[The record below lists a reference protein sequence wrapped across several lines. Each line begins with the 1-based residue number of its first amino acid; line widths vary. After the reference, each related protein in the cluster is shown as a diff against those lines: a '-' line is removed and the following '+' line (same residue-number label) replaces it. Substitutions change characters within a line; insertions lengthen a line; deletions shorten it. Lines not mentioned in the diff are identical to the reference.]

1 MPLFLMQ
8 FNVIKGLAMKVLDGR
23 FIHGFPR
30 NVCMGII
37 ASNEL
42 VDVFQRVMFLGNETA
57 EQIEHTSH
65 VDVVGLMLFQFVDD
79 FCIVLRSHTIYFYSP
94 IIFIHLHQSI
104 DFTLFHTKFI
114 FINNL
119 ISFVTE
125 FSNFVELYLI
135 LKNKHNH
142 SLTYIKLSVGTFQ
155 IGMMF
160 LISG

>member
-8 FNVIKGLAMKVLDGR
+8 FNVIKGLAMKVLDGQ

-37 ASNEL
+37 VSNEL
-42 VDVFQRVMFLGNETA
+42 VDVFQRVMFLGNETV

-65 VDVVGLMLFQFVDD
+65 VDVVGLMLFQLVDD
-79 FCIVLRSHTIYFYSP
+79 FCIVLRSHRINVYSP
-94 IIFIHLHQSI
+94 IIFIHLHESI
-104 DFTLFHTKFI
+104 DFTLFRTKFI

-135 LKNKHNH
+135 LKTSIIIH
-142 SLTYIKLSVGTFQ
+142 
-155 IGMMF
+155 
-160 LISG
+160 